1 MNLSLKVI
9 SALLLVLITTMAIS
23 GWVSVTKERDVLNDL
38 LQTHG
43 QSLSNTIAVVCIEPL
58 LSEDYPVLETFLE
71 TTGRE
76 RDDIKAIE
84 VIQNGQTVS
93 NYVAGDEDPANR
105 VKFNSDVLF
114 AVQTDQP
121 PIKLGEIRLELSDR
135 QNKKIIASRMRELI
149 VNTVVIFILLSATL
163 MLVLRKIVLKK
174 IRHLSDHARRIGAG
188 NLDLKIDLQTGDE
201 LGKLAYTFND
211 MVATLKASQEEL
223 KRHQEHLELLVRER
237 TRELEEAQQEMVNK
251 AMEAG
256 RAQLAAMVLHNI
268 GNAMTPINVQ
278 IEAMK
283 EGGAEAVAGYLEKC
297 YHDLNANIADL
308 STYVNSDPRG
318 KEIFKYMGELVAAVK
333 TEQNRNDD
341 ALEKMD
347 RAISYV
353 SEILVMQQSYA
364 AGEQEFKQS
373 VDLNVLIDDAIQI
386 QIGSFDRKGIAVEQD
401 LDAHLPRVLID
412 KNRLMQAIINLIKNS
427 SESFERLEPDA
438 RQKTI
443 WVKTFAGNSHVG
455 FEITDNGIGIDQDNI
470 DHIFDYGKSYKR
482 SSGLGL
488 YYCKMFVEDNG
499 GALNIRS
506 SESGQG
512 TTVRATF
519 RNHV

>member
-1 MNLSLKVI
+1 
-9 SALLLVLITTMAIS
+9 
-23 GWVSVTKERDVLNDL
+23 
-38 LQTHG
+38 
-43 QSLSNTIAVVCIEPL
+43 
-58 LSEDYPVLETFLE
+58 
-71 TTGRE
+71 
-76 RDDIKAIE
+76 
-84 VIQNGQTVS
+84 
-93 NYVAGDEDPANR
+93 
-105 VKFNSDVLF
+105 
-114 AVQTDQP
+114 
-121 PIKLGEIRLELSDR
+121 
-135 QNKKIIASRMRELI
+135 MRELI
-149 VNTVVIFILLSATL
+149 ANTVVIFILLSATL

-201 LGKLAYTFND
+201 LGKLAQTFNN

-268 GNAMTPINVQ
+268 GNAMTPISVQ

-283 EGGAEAVAGYLEKC
+283 QGRSEAIVEYLERC
-297 YHDLNANIADL
+297 YQDLNANIADL
-308 STYVNSDPRG
+308 NNYVNADPRG
-318 KEIFKYMGELVAAVK
+318 KEIFNYMGELVAAVK
-333 TEQNRNDD
+333 AEQNLNDD

-373 VDLNVLIDDAIQI
+373 VDLNVVIDDAIQI
-386 QIGSFDRKGIAVEQD
+386 QIGSLDRKGIVVEQD

-412 KNRLMQAIINLIKNS
+412 KNRLMQAIINLIKSS
-427 SESFERLEPDA
+427 SESFERLDPDT

-443 WVKTFAGNSHVG
+443 RIKTFAGNGHVG
-455 FEITDNGIGIDQDNI
+455 FEIADNGIGIDQDNI

-499 GALNIRS
+499 GSLNVSS

-519 RNHV
+519 RNYV